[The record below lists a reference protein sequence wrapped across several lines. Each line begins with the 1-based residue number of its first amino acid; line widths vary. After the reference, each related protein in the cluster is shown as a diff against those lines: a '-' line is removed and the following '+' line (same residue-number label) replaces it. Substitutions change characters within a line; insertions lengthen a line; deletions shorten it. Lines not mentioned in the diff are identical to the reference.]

1 MPLWDAGAG
10 GLDPQVRCLEP
21 GRAQAPGAPTDSS
34 LGPAEAP
41 GKLEQP
47 PAAILGVER
56 VGQADGD
63 VLTRHPAAKHGGVYY
78 SPASGAGSRAFE
90 AVEPGLEA
98 EWVRAPAGSP
108 PAGVALGPSLRGRRI
123 SSK

>member
-1 MPLWDAGAG
+1 MRLLDAGAG

-21 GRAQAPGAPTDSS
+21 GRPQAPGSS

-41 GKLEQP
+41 GDVEQP
-47 PAAILGVER
+47 PAAVLGVEG

-63 VLTRHPAAKHGGVYY
+63 VLTRHPAAEHGGVYY

-108 PAGVALGPSLRGRRI
+108 PADVALGPSLRGRRI